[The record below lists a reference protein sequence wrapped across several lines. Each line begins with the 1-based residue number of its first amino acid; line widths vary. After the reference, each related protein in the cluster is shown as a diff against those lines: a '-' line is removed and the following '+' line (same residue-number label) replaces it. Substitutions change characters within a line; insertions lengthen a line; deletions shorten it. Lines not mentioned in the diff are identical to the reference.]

1 MKSSHAAVKLS
12 RWGSVHSAPDKS
24 PSPNREQH
32 NKSHFYRRFY
42 AARSSYRRGMAIVAV
57 MSFKTSQQRG
67 DCRAEDYGDS
77 FVQPRN

>member
-42 AARSSYRRGMAIVAV
+42 AARSKFLPKGD
-57 MSFKTSQQRG
+57 G
-67 DCRAEDYGDS
+67 DCRCNE
-77 FVQPRN
+77 F